1 MKRMVTIFLPT
12 GALALAGE
20 WLHWSPLF
28 VFFAAAAG
36 VVPLAALLG
45 RSTEEL
51 AAYTGP
57 RVGGLLNATPGNA
70 AELIITITAIS
81 AGAANPELRES
92 LMRLVKAS
100 ITGSILGNLLFI
112 LGLAILIG
120 GIRHGR
126 QKFDRVQAGA
136 SGTMLLLAVAA
147 LAIPSL
153 FGHAMAGKEIAE
165 VEYLSIGVAVV
176 MIVIYALGIVF
187 ALRRGGAEGAER
199 NPETHHPSWSV
210 RSAVLVLLAATVAI
224 ALLSDALVKSVEP
237 VVERL
242 GVSELFLGI
251 IVIPIVGNVA
261 EHVVAV
267 QMASKN
273 RMELALSIAI
283 GSSLQVALLV
293 APLLVFISLAVG
305 NPLTL
310 TFDTFELISLF
321 AAALIAAFI
330 AQDGESN
337 WLEGAQLLAVYM
349 IIGMAFFYLPG

>member
-1 MKRMVTIFLPT
+1 MHIIFLPA

-28 VFFAAAAG
+28 VFFAAATG
-36 VVPLAALLG
+36 VVPLAALIG
-45 RSTEEL
+45 RATEEL

-57 RVGGLLNATPGNA
+57 RVGGLLNATLGNA
-70 AELIITITAIS
+70 AELIITIVAIS

-112 LGLAILIG
+112 LGLAILLG

-136 SGTMLLLAVAA
+136 SGTMLILAVIA

-153 FGHAMAGKEIAE
+153 FGHAMAGKGIAA
-165 VEYLSIGVAVV
+165 VEHLSIGVAVV
-176 MIVIYALGIVF
+176 MIVIYFLGIVF
-187 ALRRGGAEGAER
+187 ALRGGGAASAGDAPAAHR
-199 NPETHHPSWSV
+199 PSWSV
-210 RSAVLVLLAATVAI
+210 QSAVLVLLAATVAI
-224 ALLSDALVKSVEP
+224 ALLSEALVKSVEP

-251 IVIPIVGNVA
+251 ILIPIVGNVA

-267 QMASKN
+267 QLATKN

-283 GSSLQVALLV
+283 GSSLQIALLV
-293 APLLVFISLAVG
+293 APLLVFISLALG

-310 TFDTFELISLF
+310 SFDTFELISLF

-337 WLEGAQLLAVYM
+337 WLEGAQLLAVYA
-349 IIGMAFFYLPG
+349 IIGMAFLYLPG